1 MAKNA
6 TNANADAPKGAPAMP
21 AAPQGER
28 LGRAAGPGN
37 LNPGAGISARKT
49 GKPVFC
55 GYIAGTAFAFTDHS
69 NSKDPKKTSTRFAGD
84 FIFQQPN
91 GAQTSH
97 AECYLPGVAGNGIR
111 AALSRPGN
119 EGVDVALE
127 IWAEPDEYTG
137 RQSAIGY
144 EYAAYNRMKRDVR
157 ASRTHMLLA
166 NAGIMELPALPA
178 PSEPGDDVD
187 PETGEVTHPAQRGG

>member
-1 MAKNA
+1 MAKN
-6 TNANADAPKGAPAMP
+6 TTDAPKADRAPT
-21 AAPQGER
+21 APQGER

-37 LNPGAGISARKT
+37 LNPGAGKTARQT
-49 GKPVFC
+49 GKPVLC
-55 GYIAGTAFAFTDHS
+55 GYIGGTAYGYTDHP
-69 NSKDPKKTSTRFAGD
+69 NSKDHAKTSTRFAGE
-84 FIFQQPN
+84 FIFIQPN

-137 RQSAIGY
+137 RASAIGY
-144 EYAAYNRMKRDVR
+144 EYAAYNRMKRDPR

-166 NAGIMELPALPA
+166 QAGIIDMPALPA
-178 PSEPGDDVD
+178 PSEPSPDID
-187 PETGEVTHPAQRGG
+187 PETGEVIHPSARGA